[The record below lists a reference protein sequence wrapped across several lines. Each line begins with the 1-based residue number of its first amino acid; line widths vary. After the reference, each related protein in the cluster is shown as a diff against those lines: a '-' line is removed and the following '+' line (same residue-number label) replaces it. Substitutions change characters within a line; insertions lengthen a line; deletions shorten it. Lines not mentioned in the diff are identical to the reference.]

1 MSRRTPASTPR
12 WTAIRPGLY
21 YGWYIV
27 AFAVVANFVSG
38 NYLFGV
44 FLKPMTEE
52 LGWSR
57 GAFSLANTL
66 SVVATGSAGF
76 IVGPLVDRYGGRWL
90 VVGGAVIAGL
100 ALMSL
105 SVVHDLW
112 QFLGLRGFLFA
123 IGGVGM
129 GPLVINV
136 VLAKWFVRQRGRAIS
151 LSAMGISAGGIVLAP
166 LASLL
171 TDSVGWRSAWLVFG
185 ALIWVVVIV
194 PAAFIMKRQPEDIGL
209 LPDGDTPE
217 SFADIMK
224 RQPED
229 IGLLPDGDTPE
240 SFAAARRGRG
250 EMRSRSGALEQHWT
264 RAEAV
269 RTKQLWMLVLAYGLG
284 GLPSTALM
292 LHLIPFLQDNGF
304 SAGVAALL
312 FAVLQGASFISK
324 PIWGYSL
331 DRFEPRYLV
340 ASGWSLK
347 VVPLLLLPAVAGG
360 YGVTSLILLLAV
372 YGTGVGCTLVGQE
385 VIWAHYF
392 GRRHIGAVRS
402 VALPFTLIFNAVGA
416 WFAGRAWDVW
426 GSYTEVFVLFA
437 SLSIVAIALVLLTS
451 MPRSPARSTADTIA
465 ET

>member
-12 WTAIRPGLY
+12 RTAIRPGRY

-27 AFAVVANFVSG
+27 AFAVLANFVHG
-38 NYLFGV
+38 NYVFGV

-217 SFADIMK
+217 SFA
-224 RQPED
+224 
-229 IGLLPDGDTPE
+229 
-240 SFAAARRGRG
+240 AARRGRG
-250 EMRSRSGALEQHWT
+250 EMRPRSGALEQHWT

-284 GLPSTALM
+284 GLPSAALL

-360 YGVTSLILLLAV
+360 YGIPALILLLAV
-372 YGTGVGCTLVGQE
+372 YGTGVGCTMVGQE

-402 VALPFTLIFNAVGA
+402 VALPFTLIFNAGGA